1 MTRSVVVT
9 GLGFITS
16 IGLDTTEVIASL
28 RAGRSGVVPYDF
40 CGNPRIAVKV
50 AAPVP
55 QFTVDSPSWR
65 DWTWPKRYEIPR
77 ETLRGLAPHGVYAF
91 CAIEQALED
100 AGLSRSEIAGDDHT
114 GLFCASA

>member
-1 MTRSVVVT
+1 MSRSVVVT

-16 IGLDTTEVIASL
+16 IGLGITEVTTSL
-28 RAGRSGVVPYDF
+28 RAGRTGIVPYDF

-50 AAPVP
+50 AGPVP
-55 QFTVDSPSWR
+55 GFNVDSPSWR

-91 CAIEQALED
+91 CAIEQALAD
-100 AGLSRSEIAGDDHT
+100 ATLTPAEVVDGKT
-114 GLFCASA
+114 